1 MIKVYEISGGI
12 CDNEMQL
19 QKVFAPIEHQCFLRD
34 SDIESQTRKGVQNID
49 TQYQI

>member
-1 MIKVYEISGGI
+1 MSDETEIESATT
-12 CDNEMQL
+12 ESL
-19 QKVFAPIEHQCFLRD
+19 WHHWAPVFLRD